1 MVLLVV
7 TVGVDILGM
16 GRSQEAGDG
25 MHGPLGHL
33 AESPVPLLLLVCW
46 PPLPHTHPPL
56 QRISESACELVSCS
70 AGYTCV
76 SLGTVFMQDCTD
88 VLHGAS
94 HTEIVL
100 I

>member
-1 MVLLVV
+1 MLLVV
-7 TVGVDILGM
+7 TMGVDILGM
-16 GRSQEAGDG
+16 GISQEAGGG

-33 AESPVPLLLLVCW
+33 AETPVPLLLLVLCQ

-56 QRISESACELVSCS
+56 QRVSEPACELVSCG

-76 SLGTVFMQDCTD
+76 SLGTVFMRDCTD